1 MKIIRYSVFRALCAI
16 AVGALLVK
24 YREDMVEWMTIAI
37 GVLFFLSGLTAMIA
51 SMGKKKEVVSSDKTE
66 ENVYTQMAETAIQ
79 RSGEN
84 RSSSPDSPV
93 TERNGWG
100 WGSFVGLGCMI
111 LGLILAL
118 MPKTFV
124 HFLVYIISA
133 FLIIGAIQQFVT
145 LAVARR
151 DAGVGFFY
159 WVMPTLLLIV
169 GGIAL
174 FKPTTFASA
183 PLFFIGWFLIIY
195 GIVECVNALKAR
207 SNRKKAEKEA
217 NFYNLN
223 QRPDFTDAEVIEAEE
238 VKE

>member
-51 SMGKKKEVVSSDKTE
+51 SMAKKKVVADDDEVVPV
-66 ENVYTQMAETAIQ
+66 NVNVEQE
-79 RSGEN
+79 
-84 RSSSPDSPV
+84 P
-93 TERNGWG
+93 TERAGWG

-111 LGLILAL
+111 LGLVLAL
-118 MPKTFV
+118 MPQTFV

-133 FLIIGAIQQFVT
+133 FLIIGAIPQFVT
-145 LAVARR
+145 LAIARR
-151 DAGVGFFY
+151 DASVGFFY
-159 WVMPTLLLIV
+159 WIMPTLLLIV

-195 GIVECVNALKAR
+195 GIVECINALKAR
-207 SNRKKAEKEA
+207 SNRNKAEKEA

-223 QRPDFTDAEVIEAEE
+223 QRPDFSNAEDVEAEE
-238 VKE
+238 IKE

>member
-1 MKIIRYSVFRALCAI
+1 MKIIQYSVFRALCAI

-51 SMGKKKEVVSSDKTE
+51 SITKKKVAKEELQTSDSTE
-66 ENVYTQMAETAIQ
+66 LAESDNSQASDLNAQ
-79 RSGEN
+79 A
-84 RSSSPDSPV
+84 

-100 WGSFVGLGCMI
+100 WGAFVGLGCMI

-118 MPKTFV
+118 MPQTFV

-151 DAGVGFFY
+151 DASVGFFY

-174 FKPTTFASA
+174 FKPTTFATA
-183 PLFFIGWFLIIY
+183 PLFFIGWFLMIY
-195 GIVECVNALKAR
+195 GVVECINALKAR

-223 QRPDFTDAEVIEAEE
+223 QRPDFTDAEEVEAEE